1 LKRRIC
7 AGSLIPLQLL
17 LHSSQTGSFAVLLQ
31 IVRGRLAALVAA
43 SAVST
48 AACAIPEQTTRL
60 GPDPDPVTVS
70 LRPDLPRTGQPAE
83 VTV

>member
-1 LKRRIC
+1 M
-7 AGSLIPLQLL
+7 LL
-17 LHSSQTGSFAVLLQ
+17 N
-31 IVRGRLAALVAA
+31 IVRGRLVALVAT

-83 VTV
+83 VTVESPRAEKRSSPS